1 MKIGYLLS
9 QYPSPT
15 HTFLRREIAALRA
28 VGLSPIVVATQEP
41 DRPAIEFSAEEAEA
55 FAMTTYASPRQGI
68 RLILSL
74 LRLGLRQPLRVSKA
88 VLAAPTV
95 GRNLDEPWVKG
106 FWRLLQAAGAAE
118 TFRATGITHFHAHF
132 TTTVARLA
140 SRLSGLPWSAT
151 IHGPAEFESGQVSRL
166 REKVNEAAFIVT
178 ISKYGQSQVV
188 RLLDFGAWEKVEL
201 CHLGVSVSSYQA
213 RSVTKKSDV
222 LELVCVA
229 RLASVKGHAVLLK
242 AVQLLKLRGVR
253 VRLRLVGDGPERST
267 LERLAKELDLG
278 DAVAFLG
285 NQSEL
290 AVGEILFSSDVF
302 VLASFA
308 EGIPVSLM
316 EAMASG
322 VACVATNVNGVPELI
337 ENGHTGLLVSP
348 FDPDSMARA
357 VERLA
362 MDPDLK
368 TAIEERARARV
379 SRAFSLERNVEELA
393 TIFLRRISA

>member
-1 MKIGYLLS
+1 
-9 QYPSPT
+9 
-15 HTFLRREIAALRA
+15 
-28 VGLSPIVVATQEP
+28 
-41 DRPAIEFSAEEAEA
+41 
-55 FAMTTYASPRQGI
+55 
-68 RLILSL
+68 
-74 LRLGLRQPLRVSKA
+74 
-88 VLAAPTV
+88 
-95 GRNLDEPWVKG
+95 
-106 FWRLLQAAGAAE
+106 
-118 TFRATGITHFHAHF
+118 
-132 TTTVARLA
+132 
-140 SRLSGLPWSAT
+140 
-151 IHGPAEFESGQVSRL
+151 
-166 REKVNEAAFIVT
+166 
-178 ISKYGQSQVV
+178 
-188 RLLDFGAWEKVEL
+188 
-201 CHLGVSVSSYQA
+201 
-213 RSVTKKSDV
+213 VTKKSDV